1 MPALLTTPKA
11 APSLHTQTDSIN
23 RTLEEL
29 RHQLV
34 FDAARS
40 RLNEPSELTIRVRI
54 GRVAFGHWNTRQA
67 PTETQ
72 RRMLAQGR
80 EGLDVLVEALSDLV
94 ENELA
99 DLEAELEKVNAPWTP
114 GRKL

>member
-1 MPALLTTPKA
+1 
-11 APSLHTQTDSIN
+11 
-23 RTLEEL
+23 
-29 RHQLV
+29 
-34 FDAARS
+34 
-40 RLNEPSELTIRVRI
+40 
-54 GRVAFGHWNTRQA
+54 
-67 PTETQ
+67 
-72 RRMLAQGR
+72 MLAQGR